1 MAKRRLR
8 TAGLL
13 ASVGAWT
20 LLALSSTVLVPAE
33 ARADT
38 VSSAVTVTAADL
50 DSDAAHAPFPDLA
63 VTVSQTEELQA
74 QGIRVSWTGGK
85 KSTAPSGQNG
95 GEDFLQIA
103 QCWGT
108 DPEDAT
114 RPDRTTCQYG
124 GLLTPGSTRDG
135 FRSDGTVASKDSAY
149 TAPGDGFVNPTYTSI
164 PFRSATG
171 PVVASFVDHVKVPGV
186 DPNTNAFFT
195 QLTTN
200 EVSWVGS
207 GSDGTGS
214 VQFEVQTAAQAPGL
228 GCGTPVTGAGGVV
241 SGSSCWLVVIPR
253 GTADNGESSITTS
266 GLFWDSW
273 KHSIA
278 VKLGFKPLGVRCALG
293 AVERQ
298 VAGSE
303 LLALAVASWQPTLC
317 GASGGSAY
325 TMIAGSESDA
335 AAAANTTATAPLA
348 LTSRPLGTAG
358 DGLKYAPVGLSA
370 VTISFSVD
378 RVPAAGPDVP
388 QSVKDKAR
396 LAFTSMNLTPR
407 LVAKLLTNSYLDSLP
422 YFADRS
428 HLAHGAD
435 KNPRNVT
442 FDPDFLAV
450 NPDWADQ
457 AIVSPAVADVLLP
470 QGRSDAA
477 WALWAYVLA
486 DPDAAA
492 FLAGAPDPYGMV
504 VNPWSSTDPA
514 VNKTGAG
521 LQLPRDNFPKADPV
535 EQAADTPPGPGAI
548 NLVAWRP
555 YVSDFNNA
563 AYLALRGDG
572 KVLGGWDPSVIPAR
586 YAKSSRSLPGSQAV
600 LALTDSSSAARYQVF
615 SASLKNQAGQF
626 VAPTSIAMTAAA
638 AAMTPTTVQPQVVEY
653 NPTSTAARTAVA
665 AYPLTLPIYAAANPG
680 RLDPTLRA
688 SYAAFVKYAATDG
701 QVPGE
706 SLGQLPAGY
715 ASIPDAW
722 RAQSLTAAQSIA
734 TGQVDVPAT
743 PPKTTTSTTSTT
755 SSSNSGSAPSA
766 PVPAPNPTATGTLA
780 PALSASKTPDD
791 PDQGGL
797 AATLPAVIIVALLAW
812 IATAIVSRRRR
823 LL

>member
-1 MAKRRLR
+1 VIL
-8 TAGLL
+8 
-13 ASVGAWT
+13 GAWT
-20 LLALSSTVLVPAE
+20 LVALSSIVIVPAE
-33 ARADT
+33 ARAET
-38 VSSAVTVTAADL
+38 GSSAVTVTAAEL
-50 DSDAAHAPFPDLA
+50 DSDAENAPFPDLS

-85 KSTAPSGQNG
+85 KSTAPSGQTG
-95 GEDFLQIA
+95 GENFLQIA

-124 GLLTPGSTRDG
+124 GLLTPGATRDG
-135 FRSDGTVASKDSAY
+135 FRADATVSPKDNGY
-149 TAPGDGFVNPTYTSI
+149 TAPGDGFANPTYTSI

-171 PVVASFVDHVKVPGV
+171 PVVASVVNHVKVPGV

-200 EVSWVGS
+200 EISWVGS

-228 GCGTPVTGAGGVV
+228 GCGTPVTSAGGVV
-241 SGSSCWLVVIPR
+241 TGTSCWLVIIPR
-253 GTADNGESSITTS
+253 GTSDNGESSITTS

-325 TMIAGSESDA
+325 TMITGSESDA
-335 AAAANTTATAPLA
+335 AAAANTIATAPLA
-348 LTSRPLGTAG
+348 LTSRPLDTAG
-358 DGLKYAPVGLSA
+358 DGLRYAPIGLSA
-370 VTISFSVD
+370 VTIAFSVD

-388 QSVKDKAR
+388 QSVRDKAR
-396 LAFTSMNLTPR
+396 LAFTSMKLTPR

-428 HLAHGAD
+428 HLTNGPS
-435 KNPRNVT
+435 KNPRNIT

-470 QGRSDAA
+470 QGRSDSA
-477 WALWAYVLA
+477 WALWSYVLA
-486 DPDAAA
+486 DPEAAA
-492 FLAGAPDPYGMV
+492 FLAGTPDPYGMV
-504 VNPWSSTDPA
+504 VNPWSSTDPV
-514 VNKTGAG
+514 VNKTGTA
-521 LQLPRDNFPKADPV
+521 LQLPRDSFPKADPV

-563 AYLALRGDG
+563 AYLTLRGDG

-600 LALTDSSSAARYQVF
+600 LAVTDSSSAARYQVF
-615 SASLKNQAGQF
+615 SASLRNQAGQF
-626 VAPTSIAMTAAA
+626 VAPTSTAMTAAA
-638 AAMTPTTVQPQVVEY
+638 AAMTPTAEQPQVVEY
-653 NPTSTAARTAVA
+653 APASTAARTAA
-665 AYPLTLPIYAAANPG
+665 GAYPLTLPIYAAANPT
-680 RLDPTLRA
+680 RLEPVLRA

-715 ASIPDAW
+715 APIPEAW
-722 RAQSLTAAQSIA
+722 RAQALTVAQEIA
-734 TGQVDVPAT
+734 TGQVPTA
-743 PPKTTTSTTSTT
+743 PTTSTTPST
-755 SSSNSGSAPSA
+755 SSSSTSSSPAA
-766 PVPAPNPTATGTLA
+766 PVVAPNPTPTGTLA

-791 PDQGGL
+791 PDSGAL
-797 AATLPAVIIVALLAW
+797 AATLPVVVVVAVLAW
-812 IATAIVSRRRR
+812 IATAVVSRRRR